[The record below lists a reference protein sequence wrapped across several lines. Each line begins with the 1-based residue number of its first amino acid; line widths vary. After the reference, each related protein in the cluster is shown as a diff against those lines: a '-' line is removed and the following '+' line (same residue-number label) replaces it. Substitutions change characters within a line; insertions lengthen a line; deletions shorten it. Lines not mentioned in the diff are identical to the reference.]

1 MNQLHTNGK
10 FEPKIL
16 GTVHYMLTAHVFA
29 IKLGDLIKTWSLLQE
44 VRVYSKILI
53 LRFPKT
59 VVQKPIVYHLT
70 KDYDLVF
77 NILNA
82 AILPR
87 KEGVMALE
95 LSGTKKN
102 FKDGVNFL
110 KAEGVHVKN
119 ASQEI
124 KRDNKK
130 CTDCGACTAVCPT
143 GALEVQRPE
152 MKIIFDQEKCSV
164 CELCVPACPP
174 RAMEIRPADQTFF
187 E

>member
-1 MNQLHTNGK
+1 
-10 FEPKIL
+10 
-16 GTVHYMLTAHVFA
+16 
-29 IKLGDLIKTWSLLQE
+29 
-44 VRVYSKILI
+44 VYSKILI

-59 VVQKPIVYHLT
+59 EVHKPIVYRLI

-87 KEGVMALE
+87 KEGIMALE
-95 LSGTKKN
+95 LSGTKKTIT
-102 FKDGVNFL
+102 DGVKYL
-110 KAEGVHVKN
+110 RSQGVKVKN

-124 KRDNKK
+124 KRNTKK

-143 GALEVQRPE
+143 GALAVQRPD
-152 MKIIFDQEKCSV
+152 MNVIFDQKKCSL

-174 RAMEIRPADQTFF
+174 RAMEVRPTHQTFF